1 MRARRLGSK
10 LGVVRWR
17 GNILCFLV
25 YMYSIV
31 CVLQT
36 TFV

>member
-1 MRARRLGSK
+1 MRARRLSSK
-10 LGVVRWR
+10 LGVVTWR
-17 GNILCFLV
+17 GNIHV

-31 CVLQT
+31 CVLHS